1 MCRAR
6 RKAQEYWIC
15 IPSIF
20 NDVRR
25 KKILLKLPYP
35 YVNAPKRV
43 VLILKR
49 RIIPLLL
56 LVLLTLS
63 CLPVSAETDGP
74 AAMILY
80 EPRTGAVLEA
90 LNADEPMLIASTTK
104 IMTAM
109 VVLERCTLHESVT
122 VLPDQ
127 VLVEGSS
134 AALQPWETYTV
145 EELLYGLMLAS
156 GNDAACVL
164 AEHTAGSIEAFAE
177 LMNEKVAELGLEN
190 THFVNPHGLN
200 DDEHYS
206 SARDLAIMTAAAM
219 KNETFCTIFGT
230 ARYTIHGVEFVNHN
244 KLLESCPGC
253 IGGKTGY
260 TRAAGRTLVS
270 CVERDGLRLICVTLH
285 DANDWVDHTNS
296 YDRAF
301 SAYRYL
307 PFPAQRWSQIPVI
320 TGTAAYVDVGCELPG
335 ALVHSGAQV
344 ETLVELPRFVFAPV
358 EAGDVLGRV
367 TVTENGRTVCT
378 AELTAVHAVARDDDE
393 GLLPWRP
400 FWKNWT
406 RRCAGTFTFE
416 DYLI

>member
-1 MCRAR
+1 M
-6 RKAQEYWIC
+6 
-15 IPSIF
+15 
-20 NDVRR
+20 
-25 KKILLKLPYP
+25 
-35 YVNAPKRV
+35 
-43 VLILKR
+43 
-49 RIIPLLL
+49 
-56 LVLLTLS
+56 
-63 CLPVSAETDGP
+63 SAEPDGP

-90 LNADEPMLIASTTK
+90 LHPDEPMLIASTTK

-109 VVLERCTLHESVT
+109 VVLEHCTLHEIVT
-122 VLPDQ
+122 VLPDL

-134 AALQPWETYTV
+134 ASLQPWDTYTV

-164 AEHTAGSIEAFAE
+164 AVHTAGSIEAFAE
-177 LMNEKVAELGLEN
+177 LMNEKVLELGLEH

-200 DDEHYS
+200 DEGHYS
-206 SARDLAIMTAAAM
+206 SARDLAIMTASAM
-219 KNETFCTIFGT
+219 ENETFSRIFAT
-230 ARYTIHGVEFVNHN
+230 ARYTTHGVEYVNHN

-285 DANDWVDHTNS
+285 DANDWLDHANS

-301 SAYRYL
+301 SAWRFL
-307 PFPAQRWSQIPVI
+307 PFPAQRWSRVPVI
-320 TGTAAYVDVGCELPG
+320 TGTAAFTDVGCGLPG
-335 ALVHSGAQV
+335 ALVHSGAKV

-367 TVTENGRTVCT
+367 TVTENGRTVCE
-378 AELTAVHAVARDDDE
+378 AELTAIHAVSRDEDE
-393 GLLPWRP
+393 GLLPWRS
-400 FWKNWT
+400 FWKNWA
-406 RRCAGTFTFE
+406 RRCAGTITFE
-416 DYLI
+416 DYLM